1 MKFYDSLQTQQANY
15 AERLIQRPV
24 DTLEEIFPY
33 RNRFLSYD
41 RKVAK
46 EIPSPQKIRLELFGF
61 VVNYFLLFGNFKFVV
76 RKEFVR
82 SQENTFAGRKLNV
95 IIVIIES

>member
-1 MKFYDSLQTQQANY
+1 MFYDSLQTQQANY

-24 DTLEEIFPY
+24 DTLGEIFPSY

-61 VVNYFLLFGNFKFVV
+61 VVNYFLLF
-76 RKEFVR
+76 
-82 SQENTFAGRKLNV
+82 ENLL
-95 IIVIIES
+95 